1 MYVLLVGRKNQDV
14 VKVDDHEVI
23 EILLKNIIH
32 HVLEDCRSVGKTEWH
47 HLLLEMSIA
56 HPKSRFPLVPRL
68 DVHQI
73 VGASKVD
80 FGEDTPRSELI

>member
-47 HLLLEMSIA
+47 HLVLEMSIPL
-56 HPKSRFPLVPRL
+56 PKSCFPFVPRL
-68 DVHQI
+68 NAH
-73 VGASKVD
+73 
-80 FGEDTPRSELI
+80 